1 MRQPMNIPHN
11 HGGRRHGRNTMPA
24 YLFIE
29 DILIPYVRASAAY
42 KKIRTQEADAWI
54 SRRLTSHFS
63 GWWLTDRRDDLKR
76 VIVGETVANYRAQR
90 KMEGVSPE
98 SIKRELA
105 VASAACNY
113 AISELNYDISN
124 PFAGR
129 LMTTKD
135 RKTKQR
141 RKRILS
147 PGEVSALIMAAEGV
161 ARDIIIFAA
170 NTGCRQAE
178 ILALGWHQV
187 RGDVVAFE
195 PKEHKAGTHA
205 VSALNETAQQV
216 LARQADG
223 EHVFTLGGM
232 PIPRRKLHSLWDAAR
247 KRSGVEDVIFHDL
260 RRYVAT
266 QMLAAGASM
275 EDVKAQLRH
284 ADVRTTQQAYA
295 QDSIDR
301 ARGALAMLRGV
312 GAETCG

>member
-1 MRQPMNIPHN
+1 
-11 HGGRRHGRNTMPA
+11 MPA

-29 DILIPYVRASAAY
+29 DILIPYVRFSSSY

-54 SRRLTSHFS
+54 SKRLSAHFS
-63 GWWLTDRRDDLKR
+63 GWWISDRRDDLKR
-76 VIVGETVANYRAQR
+76 VIVGETVAAYRAQR
-90 KMEGVSPE
+90 KMEGISPE
-98 SIKRELA
+98 SIKRELS

-113 AISELNYDISN
+113 AITELNYDITN

-129 LMTTKD
+129 LISTRD

-187 RGDVVAFE
+187 RGDLLVFE
-195 PKEHKAGTHA
+195 PAEHKAGTHA
-205 VSALNETAQQV
+205 VSALNEAAQQV
-216 LARQADG
+216 LTRQWDG

-232 PIPRRKLHSLWDAAR
+232 PIQRRKFHSLWDDAR
-247 KRSGVEDVIFHDL
+247 KRSGVQDVKFHDL

-301 ARGALAMLRGV
+301 AKGALAMLRGKS
-312 GAETCG
+312 A